1 MEIVIKN
8 KILDKAFEET
18 SKEIGRHYFD
28 TKEEFEDWKGD
39 VLGDFVYTLIDKLDI
54 QIEMQ

>member
-18 SKEIGRHYFD
+18 SKEIERHYFD

-39 VLGDFVYTLIDKLDI
+39 VLGDFVYTLINKLDI
-54 QIEMQ
+54 QIEM

>member
-1 MEIVIKN
+1 MEIVIKD

-18 SKEIGRHYFD
+18 SKEIERHYFN

-39 VLGDFVYTLIDKLDI
+39 ILGDFVYTLINKLDI
-54 QIEMQ
+54 QIEM

>member
-1 MEIVIKN
+1 MKILIEDSKLN
-8 KILDKAFEET
+8 KIFEET
-18 SKEIGRHYFD
+18 SKEIGKHYFD

-39 VLGDFVYTLIDKLDI
+39 VLGDFVYTLIKKLDI